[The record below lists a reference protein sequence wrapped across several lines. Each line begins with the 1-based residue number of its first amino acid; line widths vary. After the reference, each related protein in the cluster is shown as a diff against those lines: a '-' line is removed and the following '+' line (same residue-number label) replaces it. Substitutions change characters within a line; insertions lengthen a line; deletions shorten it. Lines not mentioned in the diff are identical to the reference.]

1 MGQIKN
7 IKLHIVTDIKRRQ
20 KAIFQVEELSSTY
33 SISISRMAPQKFAD
47 LGKEARDLISKN
59 FHLGVVKLEVNTKA
73 DGGAKFKVEG
83 SHNTENQDVT
93 AALEMKSTVDA
104 YGVALIKK
112 WNTNNVLS
120 STIGVENKLVDGL
133 KVDLDS
139 SYAVASGKK
148 AMKLKTDYSYKDLF
162 RATLDV
168 DLAAAPTAHLS
179 GVLAYEGFHSDIR
192 LVNGT
197 KYTGSIHH
205 QVNADLAAAVSA
217 EYTAESGTAITVCGQ
232 HALDAHTSV
241 KVKIDNNLAL
251 GVAGVLKLRPGVS
264 LTGSTSLNCKSL
276 DQGGHKIGLMLNFDA

>member
-1 MGQIKN
+1 
-7 IKLHIVTDIKRRQ
+7 
-20 KAIFQVEELSSTY
+20 
-33 SISISRMAPQKFAD
+33 MAPQKFAD

-104 YGVALIKK
+104 YGVALTKK

-148 AMKLKTDYSYKDLF
+148 AMKLKTDYSYKDLL

-179 GVLAYEGFHSDIR
+179 GVLAYEGIHAGYQSSYDSAASKFLAHNLSLAYKKGDSILTLG